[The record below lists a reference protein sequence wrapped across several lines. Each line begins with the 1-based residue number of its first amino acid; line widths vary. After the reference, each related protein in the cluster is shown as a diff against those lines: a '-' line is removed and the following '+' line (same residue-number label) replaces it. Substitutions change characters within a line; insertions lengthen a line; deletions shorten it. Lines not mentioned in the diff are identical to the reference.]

1 MFPPHPDDPILLSSP
16 LTHDEHSSTT
26 TYIDDFDM
34 FEHAVSA
41 VPMSH
46 VSSPLLTN
54 PHVSVDT
61 DATRSSRTVP
71 QGQYNLFHNP
81 LVASSADPLPIS
93 RDQQWEQDTTIN
105 LSDSDSDN
113 LSCTQLFHSISI
125 PQPPQLETPQL
136 VPPQLTPP
144 HFPPQQIAQP
154 QLAHKLAPPQLTSTQ
169 LTPPHIAPPQLA
181 PPQLGPPQPPPLAS
195 SPNSATHRVPHK
207 QDDSIFQ
214 FETSNVEPHAPL
226 CTTVEM
232 SSDAAVARSYTA
244 AGYSSA
250 DLSPSSST
258 RESSTHRVAKPIGK
272 GGRRTRRYSS
282 ARSSRY
288 CHLCARHEKS
298 VPMVGCSNVKQN
310 ICQKSVCVKCIERYG
325 LSSSEQN
332 WVCPHCQGK
341 CPPRAKC
348 FAYDRQTAQRRE
360 RTIRT
365 RLSNDILTHRTRG
378 TVL

>member
-1 MFPPHPDDPILLSSP
+1 MS
-16 LTHDEHSSTT
+16 
-26 TYIDDFDM
+26 
-34 FEHAVSA
+34 AVS
-41 VPMSH
+41 MSH

-61 DATRSSRTVP
+61 DATRSSRNVVP
-71 QGQYNLFHNP
+71 DQYNLFHNP
-81 LVASSADPLPIS
+81 LVASSADPLPLS
-93 RDQQWEQDTTIN
+93 SDQQWEQDTTIN

-125 PQPPQLETPQL
+125 PQPPQLT
-136 VPPQLTPP
+136 PPQLTPP
-144 HFPPQQIAQP
+144 
-154 QLAHKLAPPQLTSTQ
+154 QLT
-169 LTPPHIAPPQLA
+169 
-181 PPQLGPPQPPPLAS
+181 PPQPPPLVP
-195 SPNSATHRVPHK
+195 SPNPATHGEPHRH
-207 QDDSIFQ
+207 DDPVYKS
-214 FETSNVEPHAPL
+214 ETSNTSSQQCKPQPDAPL
-226 CTTVEM
+226 CATLEMDSDTTV
-232 SSDAAVARSYTA
+232 VQSYTA

-250 DLSPSSST
+250 DVSPSSST
-258 RESSTHRVAKPIGK
+258 RESSTHRVTKPIRK

-298 VPMVGCSNVKQN
+298 VPMVGCSNVQRN

-360 RTIRT
+360 RTILT
-365 RLSNDILTHRTRG
+365 RLSNDMLSHRTG
-378 TVL
+378 GPVL